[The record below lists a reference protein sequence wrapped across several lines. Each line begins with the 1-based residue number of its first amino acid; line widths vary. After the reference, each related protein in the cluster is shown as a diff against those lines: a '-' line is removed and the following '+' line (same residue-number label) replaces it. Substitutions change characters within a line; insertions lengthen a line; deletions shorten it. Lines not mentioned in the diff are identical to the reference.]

1 MHDVLLRAQIADRL
15 MTARYDHGVNLSLT
29 ADFAQV
35 ALVRLNDVVRI
46 IDSDQRLLIRFQPL
60 HRSFVLELLLL
71 HKVCL
76 KIAQIFHV
84 LNPLHKLLFFIDG
97 NLLVVRLQFI
107 VLLFEP
113 LDLPVG
119 QLQLSVN
126 LVVRAI

>member
-1 MHDVLLRAQIADRL
+1 
-15 MTARYDHGVNLSLT
+15 MTARYDHGVNLPLT

-35 ALVRLNDVVRI
+35 ALVRLDDVERI
-46 IDSDQRLLIRFQPL
+46 INSDQRLLIRFQPL
-60 HRSFVLELLLL
+60 HRPFGLELLLL

-84 LNPLHKLLFFIDG
+84 LNPLLKLLFFIVG
-97 NLLVVRLQFI
+97 NFIVVRLQFI

-119 QLQLSVN
+119 QLQLSVD